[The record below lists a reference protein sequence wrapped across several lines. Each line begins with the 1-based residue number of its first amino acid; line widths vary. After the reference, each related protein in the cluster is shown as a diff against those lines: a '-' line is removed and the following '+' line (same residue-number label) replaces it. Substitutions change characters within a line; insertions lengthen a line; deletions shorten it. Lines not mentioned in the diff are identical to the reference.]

1 MYLET
6 AASVHLYIIFPVHR
20 HQRNFTQHFQYTVG
34 LGIGI
39 ILNIILY
46 LIDIYLYQRLLCHD
60 FHPFQLIVGFRR
72 EHCPQINDSNRW
84 FQSELFRDGR
94 LAYRR
99 NSNDVISRTYIQFL
113 LKPTIGTRHRHL
125 DSLVRCSFFSNLN
138 SSVWFSILSQ

>member
-1 MYLET
+1 MYFK
-6 AASVHLYIIFPVHR
+6 AAATIHLYVVFSVHR
-20 HQRNFTQHFQYTVG
+20 HQRHFSKHLQYTVRFRVG
-34 LGIGI
+34 VILDI
-39 ILNIILY
+39 ILDLVYIHL
-46 LIDIYLYQRLLCHD
+46 DQRLLRHD
-60 FHPFQLIVGFRR
+60 FHSFQFIISLSG

-94 LAYRR
+94 FAYRR

>member
-72 EHCPQINDSNRW
+72 EHCSQID
-84 FQSELFRDGR
+84 
-94 LAYRR
+94 
-99 NSNDVISRTYIQFL
+99 
-113 LKPTIGTRHRHL
+113 H
-125 DSLVRCSFFSNLN
+125 FS
-138 SSVWFSILSQ
+138 